1 MENIGRQMKKE
12 PTDIKYMNL
21 LRKGNTDSVKYVEPC
36 DRVHD
41 TWKIVRFGYL
51 KFLSTRRRSG
61 DLEIINESP
70 IYEQFKSEAETFNA
84 SNEYKKCGVAMTP
97 QRARWTNNFVYG
109 GVTLIIGR
117 YDGSVVLHSFA
128 HELGNGSHTRTA
140 QIVAEN
146 LGVDFEKIALRQTS
160 TDAMANC
167 NETGGSYAGTTA
179 MRLAKKAKIIKI

>member
-1 MENIGRQMKKE
+1 
-12 PTDIKYMNL
+12 
-21 LRKGNTDSVKYVEPC
+21 
-36 DRVHD
+36 
-41 TWKIVRFGYL
+41 
-51 KFLSTRRRSG
+51 
-61 DLEIINESP
+61 
-70 IYEQFKSEAETFNA
+70 
-84 SNEYKKCGVAMTP
+84 MTP

-179 MRLAKKAKIIKI
+179 MRLAKKVKILKYTILYYCYALI

>member
-1 MENIGRQMKKE
+1 MSSHTIESMTRGR
-12 PTDIKYMNL
+12 
-21 LRKGNTDSVKYVEPC
+21 
-36 DRVHD
+36 
-41 TWKIVRFGYL
+41 
-51 KFLSTRRRSG
+51 LSGLVITNFCPLDGSMG
-61 DLEIINESP
+61 QLNLEITNESP

-84 SNEYKKCGVAMTP
+84 SNEFKKCGVAMTP
-97 QRARWTNNFVYG
+97 QRARWTNSFVYG

-179 MRLAKKAKIIKI
+179 MRLAKKAKIMII

>member
-12 PTDIKYMNL
+12 PTDIKYLNL
-21 LRKGNTDSVKYVEPC
+21 LRKGNTDSVKYVEPY

-41 TWKIVRFGYL
+41 TWQIVRFGYF

-167 NETGGSYAGTTA
+167 SETGGSYAGTTA
-179 MRLAKKAKIIKI
+179 MRLAKKAKIKII